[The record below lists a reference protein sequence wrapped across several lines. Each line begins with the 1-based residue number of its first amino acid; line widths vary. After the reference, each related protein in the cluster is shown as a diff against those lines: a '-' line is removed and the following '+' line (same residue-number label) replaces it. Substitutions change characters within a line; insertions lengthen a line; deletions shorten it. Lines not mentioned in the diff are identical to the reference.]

1 MSSPHQTTPRTSKS
15 PSKRKS
21 VSLPARAANLQTP
34 MSISSAT
41 AQLLTS
47 TKALLQSLTAWA
59 NKTASV
65 GEVSAKFV
73 QVGDDFKALRRA
85 YVAGGVDTSDVK
97 DIPNLLRKVL
107 EESLI
112 LEPSQS
118 TLDMFLPK
126 VGEIVAELMKILKEK
141 QAESQSVAEKRKSQN
156 HRSVSGPANVS
167 ASATSPPLPPPPS
180 ESQNDAISRLQNNRS
195 LMRKAS
201 KRFSAYQT
209 SKIMSMNAISPR
221 NSPAPSEKQTLS
233 PEPPSSPLQAEVSKN
248 IKKSEIHQQLTA
260 PSITLEEAFDSRKT
274 IFVKLEG
281 RIKKAQIQLPTT
293 ITQLRTLFTEKF
305 GYVPENEFPPIYIQ
319 MSPTDIAYELEDTSE
334 VTDSVIISLLE
345 PDFTTTLMKEMKSQ
359 TETLR
364 NEIIKLEANLSGRIG
379 DSRASVVVKEPAVI
393 SSDSNLTSTD
403 ITTEI
408 ETLKTELTKARQLQK
423 ALKKRVGAAIED
435 ALELVENFQSSSL
448 SPEGFIGDPYMEQCK
463 RKVSSECENLVTRI
477 DDLQDIIEALKLD
490 ISKRGSK
497 PTQKQILHVQKE
509 LQMTKTSLSSLLQ
522 YMSIERKNWNARWQA
537 ELTAVLEEQ
546 EFFKEQETIIHL
558 LEEDLSSAD
567 DTYALIVKC
576 VEELE
581 KNPKLMR
588 GGSIALP
595 PPDPSVSISQMR
607 NALMDEVLSL
617 KPDHDSRVEAIMK
630 AEKVR
635 EKEREI
641 LIGNQAQDETAE
653 SSEIQG
659 DHRNNNDER

>member
-1 MSSPHQTTPRTSKS
+1 MSSPDQTTPRRSKS

-21 VSLPARAANLQTP
+21 VSFPASATNAKTST
-34 MSISSAT
+34 SISSAT

-47 TKALLQSLTAWA
+47 TKALLQSLTSWA

-85 YVAGGVDTSDVK
+85 YVAGGVDTSDIK

-126 VGEIVAELMKILKEK
+126 VGQIVAELMKTLKEK
-141 QAESQSVAEKRKSQN
+141 QAESQSIAEKRKSQN
-156 HRSVSGPANVS
+156 QRSVSGPANVS

-180 ESQNDAISRLQNNRS
+180 ESKNDAISRLQNNHS

-209 SKIMSMNAISPR
+209 SKILSMNAISPR
-221 NSPAPSEKQTLS
+221 NSPAPAERQTLS

-260 PSITLEEAFDSRKT
+260 PSITLEEPFDSKKT

-281 RIKKAQIQLPTT
+281 RVKKTQVQLPTT
-293 ITQLRTLFTEKF
+293 ITQLRTIFTEKF
-305 GYVPENEFPPIYIQ
+305 GYVPEGEFPPIYIQ
-319 MSPTDIAYELEDTSE
+319 TSPTDIAYELEDTSE
-334 VTDSVIISLLE
+334 ITDSVIISLSE
-345 PDFTTTLMKEMKSQ
+345 PNFATSLMKEMKSQ
-359 TETLR
+359 TELLR
-364 NEIIKLEANLSGRIG
+364 NEIVKLEESLS
-379 DSRASVVVKEPAVI
+379 SRLRNSGVNAVTREPEVL
-393 SSDSNLTSTD
+393 SPPSNLTSTD
-403 ITTEI
+403 TTTEI
-408 ETLKTELTKARQLQK
+408 ESLKTELTKARQLQK

-435 ALELVENFQSSSL
+435 ALELVENFQNSSS
-448 SPEGFIGDPYMEQCK
+448 SAEGVISNPYMEQCK

-509 LQMTKTSLSSLLQ
+509 LETTRTNLSSLLQ
-522 YMSIERKNWNARWQA
+522 YMSVERKNWNARWQA
-537 ELTAVLEEQ
+537 ELTSVLEEQ

-588 GGSIALP
+588 GGSVALP

-641 LIGNQAQDETAE
+641 FIGDQAEDGTPE
-653 SSEIQG
+653 SEIQG
-659 DHRNNNDER
+659 DDMNNNV

>member
-21 VSLPARAANLQTP
+21 VSFPASATNPKTST
-34 MSISSAT
+34 SISSAT

-47 TKALLQSLTAWA
+47 TKALLQSLTSWA

-85 YVAGGVDTSDVK
+85 YVAGGVDTSDIK

-126 VGEIVAELMKILKEK
+126 VGQIVAELMKTLKEK

-180 ESQNDAISRLQNNRS
+180 ESTNDAISRLQNNHS

-221 NSPAPSEKQTLS
+221 NSPAPAEKQTLS

-260 PSITLEEAFDSRKT
+260 PSITLEEAFDSNKT

-281 RIKKAQIQLPTT
+281 RVKKTQVQLPTT

-305 GYVPENEFPPIYIQ
+305 GYVPEDEFPPIYIQ
-319 MSPTDIAYELEDTSE
+319 PSPTDIAYELEDTSE
-334 VTDSVIISLLE
+334 ITDSVIISLSE
-345 PDFTTTLMKEMKSQ
+345 PNFTTSLMKEMKSQ
-359 TETLR
+359 TELLR
-364 NEIIKLEANLSGRIG
+364 NEIVKLEESLSGRLRNLG
-379 DSRASVVVKEPAVI
+379 VSAVAREPGVI
-393 SSDSNLTSTD
+393 SSPSNLTSTD

-408 ETLKTELTKARQLQK
+408 ESLKTELTKARQLQK

-435 ALELVENFQSSSL
+435 ALELVENFQNSSL
-448 SPEGFIGDPYMEQCK
+448 SPEGVISNPYMEHCK
-463 RKVSSECENLVTRI
+463 RKVSSECENLVTKI

-509 LQMTKTSLSSLLQ
+509 LQTTKSNLSSLLQ

-588 GGSIALP
+588 AGSVALP

-641 LIGNQAQDETAE
+641 LIGNQAKDGTDESLE
-653 SSEIQG
+653 VQS
-659 DHRNNNDER
+659 DDMNNNV